1 MKAQFI
7 GKNESMGFKCGQ
19 WYRII
24 AIEERLGKVLVREA
38 GGYFCPYSNWGKML
52 ENWKFDSRY

>member
-7 GKNESMGFKCGQ
+7 GKNGSMGFRHGQ
-19 WYRII
+19 WYKII

-38 GGYFCPYSNWGKML
+38 GGHFCPIVM
-52 ENWKFDSRY
+52 